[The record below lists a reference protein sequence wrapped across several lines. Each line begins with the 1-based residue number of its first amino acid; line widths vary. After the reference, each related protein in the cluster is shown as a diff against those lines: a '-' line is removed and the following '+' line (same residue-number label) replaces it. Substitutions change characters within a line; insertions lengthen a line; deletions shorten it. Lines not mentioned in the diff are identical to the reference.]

1 MNRRKL
7 ITLLGGTAVAWPL
20 AGRAQRGTR
29 TPRIAILAPG
39 RSVGADAGRLTL
51 NSIVTGLREL
61 GYIEGQNIAIERWF
75 GEANGDRL
83 REVAAELVRHEVDII
98 VALSTTAARPL
109 KQATSVIPIVVV
121 GMADPVED
129 ELVGSLAR
137 PGGNVTGT
145 SFLGPELVAKRLQLL
160 SEVVPQH
167 SRVAVLWHPRAYG
180 DRTMAGMLKEA
191 EHAAQILGMQ
201 LQFVA
206 AASAADIEDAFSSMT
221 SGRADALS
229 VFPSPILFAEYGRI
243 ASIAADKKLPA
254 IYAAREG
261 AEAGGLMSYGANL
274 PDLARQTALYVDKI
288 LKGANPAD
296 LPVQQ
301 PTKFELVINLK
312 SARALGLTITRDFL
326 LIADEVIE

>member
-1 MNRRKL
+1 MKRREF
-7 ITLLGGTAVAWPL
+7 ITLVGGAAAAWPL
-20 AGRAQRGTR
+20 AARGQRGR
-29 TPRIAILAPG
+29 MPRIGLLAPG
-39 RSVGADAGRLTL
+39 RSVGADASLATL
-51 NSIVTGLREL
+51 NSVVTGLREL
-61 GYIEGQNIAIERWF
+61 GYVEGQNIAIERGF
-75 GEANGDRL
+75 GEANVDRL
-83 REVAAELVRHEVDII
+83 REVAAELVGHALDVI

-109 KQATSVIPIVVV
+109 KQTTSVIPVVVV
-121 GMADPVED
+121 GMADPIED
-129 ELVGSLAR
+129 ELVASLAR

-145 SFLGPELVAKRLQLL
+145 TFLGPELVAKRLQLL

-167 SRVAVLWHPRAYG
+167 SRVAVLWHPHAYS

-191 EHAAQILGMQ
+191 EHAAEILGMQ
-201 LQFVA
+201 LQFLA
-206 AASAADIEDAFSSMT
+206 AASPDEIQGAFSLMT
-221 SGRADALS
+221 SADALS
-229 VFPSPILFAEYGRI
+229 VFPSPILFAAYGRI

-312 SARALGLTITRDFL
+312 AARALGLTITRDFL

>member
-1 MNRRKL
+1 MLEKGRREF
-7 ITLLGGTAVAWPL
+7 ITLLGGAVAWPL
-20 AGRAQRGTR
+20 VARAQRG
-29 TPRIAILAPG
+29 RIFRIGLLAPG
-39 RSVGADAGRLTL
+39 RSVGADASLATL
-51 NSIVTGLREL
+51 NSVVTGLREL
-61 GYIEGQNIAIERWF
+61 GYVEGQNIAIERGF
-75 GEANGDRL
+75 GEANADRL
-83 REVAAELVRHEVDII
+83 REVAAELVGNALDVI

-109 KQATSVIPIVVV
+109 KQATSVIPVVVV
-121 GMADPVED
+121 GIADPVED
-129 ELVGSLAR
+129 ELVASLAR

-145 SFLGPELVAKRLQLL
+145 TFLGPELVAKRLQLL

-167 SRVAVLWHPRAYG
+167 SRVAVLWHPHSYS

-191 EHAAQILGMQ
+191 EHAAETLGMQ
-201 LQFVA
+201 LQFLA
-206 AASAADIEDAFSSMT
+206 AASPDDIEGAFSSMT
-221 SGRADALS
+221 SADALS
-229 VFPSPILFAEYGRI
+229 VFPSPILFAAYGRI
-243 ASIAADKKLPA
+243 ASIAADNKLPA

-274 PDLARQTALYVDKI
+274 PDLARHTALYVDKI

-312 SARALGLTITRDFL
+312 VARVLGVTITRDFL

>member
-1 MNRRKL
+1 VKRRAF
-7 ITLLGGTAVAWPL
+7 ITLLGGSVAAWPL
-20 AGRAQRGTR
+20 AARAQRGR
-29 TPRIAILAPG
+29 IPRIGLLAPG
-39 RSVGADAGRLTL
+39 RSVGADASLATL

-61 GYIEGQNIAIERWF
+61 GYVEGQNIAIERGF

-83 REVAAELVRHEVDII
+83 REVAAELVGHALDLI

-109 KQATSVIPIVVV
+109 KQATSVIPVVVV

-129 ELVGSLAR
+129 ELVASLAR

-145 SFLGPELVAKRLQLL
+145 TFLGPELVAKRLQLL

-167 SRVAVLWHPRAYG
+167 SRVAVLWHPHAYS

-191 EHAAQILGMQ
+191 EHAAEILGMQ
-201 LQFVA
+201 LQFLA
-206 AASAADIEDAFSSMT
+206 AASPDDIQGAFSLMT
-221 SGRADALS
+221 SADALS

-301 PTKFELVINLK
+301 PTKFELVINVK
-312 SARALGLTITRDFL
+312 AARALGLTITRDFL

>member
-1 MNRRKL
+1 MKRREF
-7 ITLLGGTAVAWPL
+7 ITLLGGAAAAWPL
-20 AGRAQRGTR
+20 AARAQRGR
-29 TPRIAILAPG
+29 MPRIGLLSPG
-39 RSVGADAGRLTL
+39 RSVGADPTLATL
-51 NSIVTGLREL
+51 NSVVTGLGEL
-61 GYIEGQNIAIERWF
+61 GYVEGQNIAIERGF
-75 GEANGDRL
+75 GEANADRL
-83 REVAAELVRHEVDII
+83 REVSAELVGHGLDVI
-98 VALSTTAARPL
+98 VALSTTAARLL
-109 KQATSVIPIVVV
+109 KQSTSVIPIVVV

-129 ELVGSLAR
+129 ELVASLAR

-145 SFLGPELVAKRLQLL
+145 TFLGPELVAKRLQLL
-160 SEVVPQH
+160 SEIVPRH
-167 SRVAVLWHPRAYG
+167 SRVALLWHPHAYS

-191 EHAAQILGMQ
+191 EHAAEILGMQ
-201 LQFVA
+201 LQFLA
-206 AASAADIEDAFSSMT
+206 AASPDDIEGAFSSMA
-221 SGRADALS
+221 SADALS
-229 VFPSPILFAEYGRI
+229 VFPSPILFAAYGRI

-274 PDLARQTALYVDKI
+274 PDLARQTAPYVDKI

-312 SARALGLTITRDFL
+312 AARALGVTITRDFL

>member
-1 MNRRKL
+1 VIRRREF
-7 ITLLGGTAVAWPL
+7 ISLLGGAAAAWPL
-20 AGRAQRGTR
+20 AARAQWGTR
-29 TPRIAILAPG
+29 TPRIGVLAPG
-39 RSVGADAGRLTL
+39 RSAGADASLATL
-51 NSIVTGLREL
+51 NSVVTGLREL
-61 GYIEGQNIAIERWF
+61 GYIEGENIAIERGF
-75 GEANGDRL
+75 GEANADRL
-83 REVAAELVRHEVDII
+83 REVAAEFVGHGLDVI
-98 VALSTTAARPL
+98 VALSKTAARPL
-109 KQATSVIPIVVV
+109 KQATSVIPVVVV
-121 GMADPVED
+121 GMADPVAD
-129 ELVGSLAR
+129 ELVATLAR

-145 SFLGPELVAKRLQLL
+145 TFLGPELVAKRLQLL

-167 SRVAVLWHPRAYG
+167 SRVAVLWHPHAYG

-191 EHAAQILGMQ
+191 AHAAQILGMQ
-201 LQFVA
+201 LQFLA
-206 AASAADIEDAFSSMT
+206 AASPEDIEGAFSLMT
-221 SGRADALS
+221 SADALM

-243 ASIAADKKLPA
+243 ASIAGKLPA

-288 LKGANPAD
+288 LKGANPAE

-312 SARALGLTITRDFL
+312 TATLGLTITRDFL